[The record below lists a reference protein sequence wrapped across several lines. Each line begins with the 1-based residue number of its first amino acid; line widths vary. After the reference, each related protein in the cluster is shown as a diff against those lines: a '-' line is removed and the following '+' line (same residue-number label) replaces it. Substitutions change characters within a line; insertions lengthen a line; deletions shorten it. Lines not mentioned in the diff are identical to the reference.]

1 MYVSGGYKGPYRGHL
16 DNLWS
21 YNSKVD
27 AWVELKP
34 MSHARSYHSMAPSS
48 HDKIIVVGGVNY
60 LTETDTF
67 EDVRVN
73 IYSHNLKN
81 ATLAFMLFVE
91 IGWKNLID
99 HYESVDSIKY
109 NNSWPSCI
117 FSSFRTVK
125 CTAFQQI
132 AGVQLHEHRNV
143 PVVLLRY
150 YLTV

>member
-21 YNSKVD
+21 YNSRVD

-34 MSHARSYHSMAPSS
+34 MNHARSYHSMAPSN

-67 EDVRVN
+67 EDVRVK

-81 ATLAFMLFVE
+81 STLAFMLFVE

-117 FSSFRTVK
+117 FF
-125 CTAFQQI
+125 FI
-132 AGVQLHEHRNV
+132 
-143 PVVLLRY
+143 
-150 YLTV
+150 